1 MIEVNII
8 SQHFK
13 ETSGGY
19 PSDRYIFHR
28 NRVDFNGIN
37 IITEPM
43 MYNIPAVKN
52 LPGRKIAW
60 LAESKEIFNY
70 TIQNLKQR
78 GVYDLYEYI
87 LTHDKELIDADP
99 NKFLYALPA
108 TNREQ
113 VPPDEVKIH
122 EKSKLTSFCF
132 SNKQWASGH
141 KFRHQT
147 RYFID
152 AHKLNVDMYGSGVG
166 QSYNGDSMH
175 AYRDYAFSII
185 IENSQYDNY
194 WSEKPQE
201 CFWTG
206 TIPIY
211 RGCESIFDVYDRN
224 GVITFQTL
232 DDLKDILQNLT
243 IEEYNNKLEYV
254 KKNFE
259 ISKYYRSNS
268 EDITLDRYSKLWK
281 LI

>member
-1 MIEVNII
+1 
-8 SQHFK
+8 
-13 ETSGGY
+13 
-19 PSDRYIFHR
+19 
-28 NRVDFNGIN
+28 
-37 IITEPM
+37 
-43 MYNIPAVKN
+43 
-52 LPGRKIAW
+52 
-60 LAESKEIFNY
+60 
-70 TIQNLKQR
+70 
-78 GVYDLYEYI
+78 
-87 LTHDKELIDADP
+87 
-99 NKFLYALPA
+99 
-108 TNREQ
+108 
-113 VPPDEVKIH
+113 
-122 EKSKLTSFCF
+122 
-132 SNKQWASGH
+132 
-141 KFRHQT
+141 
-147 RYFID
+147 
-152 AHKLNVDMYGSGVG
+152 MYGSGVG